1 MTATWSA
8 NSLEVAMSCVINIKL
23 VLVSRLMRLST
34 FMMLACV
41 RTSSADVGSSSSTSG
56 GCKTSAMAKITRCRM
71 PPLSS
76 KAYRAMK
83 SSGTPT
89 I

>member
-1 MTATWSA
+1 
-8 NSLEVAMSCVINIKL
+8 MSCVINIKL

-41 RTSSADVGSSSSTSG
+41 STSSADVGSSSSTSG
-56 GCKTSAMAKITRCRM
+56 GFRTSAMARTTRCRM

-76 KAYRAMK
+76 KAYRPMK